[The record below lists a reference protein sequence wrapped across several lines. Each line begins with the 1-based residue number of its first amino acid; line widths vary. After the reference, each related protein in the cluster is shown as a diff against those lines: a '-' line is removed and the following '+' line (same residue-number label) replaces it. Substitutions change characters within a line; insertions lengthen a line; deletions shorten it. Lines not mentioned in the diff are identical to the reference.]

1 MAEMS
6 CRNMEDIEDDDPTE
20 ELRILPGRMMESDE
34 DTPVAGVIS
43 AAEVIGA
50 ANQSFEDEKLDVE
63 LRDANDKISELSS
76 ELHSRT
82 ETMNSIQRELDRL
95 KEFSTFLED
104 EVQSGKKVI
113 SDVTD
118 ELISVRTQ
126 QNDATE
132 QLRRREK
139 QIAKLRD
146 KLVEKDAFINE
157 FARQVDMAG
166 SSDGREQLCSQQVDG
181 DPPANHSDSCA
192 AALSH
197 NGHAQL
203 SRLRML
209 VARYDNNAMTYPIL
223 SGGISLGT
231 SAENDVQLESAFVSY
246 RHAMIAETAAGCVL
260 KDLGS
265 SNGTWINQ
273 KRVKWQV
280 LRDGDLIDIGPLRFE
295 FIDKPAALRDEK
307 IEDGAEK

>member
-20 ELRILPGRMMESDE
+20 ELRILPGRMMESNE
-34 DTPVAGVIS
+34 DTPVAGTIS
-43 AAEVIGA
+43 AAEAISA
-50 ANQSFEDEKLDVE
+50 ANQSFEDENLDVE
-63 LRDANDKISELSS
+63 LRDANDKVSELSS
-76 ELHSRT
+76 ELRSRT

-95 KEFSTFLED
+95 KEFSSFLEE

-118 ELISVRTQ
+118 ELISVRTE
-126 QNDATE
+126 QNDVSE
-132 QLRRREK
+132 QLMRREK
-139 QIAKLRD
+139 QIARLRD
-146 KLVEKDAFINE
+146 KLAEKDAFINE
-157 FARQVDMAG
+157 FARQVDMAS
-166 SSDGREQLCSQQVDG
+166 SSDGREHLRSHQVDSNTQA
-181 DPPANHSDSCA
+181 DNADLRA
-192 AALSH
+192 DALSK
-197 NGHAQL
+197 NGHSQL

-209 VARYDNNAMTYPIL
+209 VARHGNKGTTYPIL

-231 SAENDVQLESAFVSY
+231 SAENDVQLEDAFVSY
-246 RHAMIAETAAGCVL
+246 RHASITETAAGCVL

-273 KRVKWQV
+273 RRAKWQV

-295 FIDKPAALRDEK
+295 FIDKPVAPRDEQ